1 MTMRARPV
9 VIALLLTVTFGA
21 FAAAQEPSPK
31 QQAADMAGQLMSPFC
46 PGRLLADCT
55 SPDAGVLRKDIAVR
69 IGAGET
75 AAAVKADLVKE
86 YGAEIL
92 GAPAAT
98 GVGWLAWLVPA
109 VLGLVSFVAIGAK
122 VVHATRTP
130 PAPALAAAGVTDAQA
145 LSQLDDELR
154 DLD

>member
-1 MTMRARPV
+1 M
-9 VIALLLTVTFGA
+9 ALLLTVTFGT

-55 SPDAGVLRKDIAVR
+55 SPDAAVLRNDIGAR
-69 IGAGET
+69 IAAGET
-75 AAAVKADLVKE
+75 AAAVKADLVRQ

-92 GAPAAT
+92 GAPEAT
-98 GVGWLAWLVPA
+98 GVGWLAWLVPGI
-109 VLGLVSFVAIGAK
+109 LGLASFIAIGVK
-122 VVHATRTP
+122 VVRATRA
-130 PAPALAAAGVTDAQA
+130 APALAVAGVTDAQA

>member
-9 VIALLLTVTFGA
+9 VIALLLTVTVGA
-21 FAAAQEPSPK
+21 FASAQEPSPK

-55 SPDAGVLRKDIAVR
+55 SPDAGALRKDIATR
-69 IGAGET
+69 IAAGET
-75 AAAVKADLVKE
+75 AAAVKAGLVKQ
-86 YGAEIL
+86 YGAEVL
-92 GAPAAT
+92 GAPEAR
-98 GVGWLAWLVPA
+98 GVGWLAWLVPGI
-109 VLGLVSFVAIGAK
+109 LGVASFIAIGVK
-122 VVHATRTP
+122 VVRATRNA